1 MTASKLSGGIDDSGA
16 TLRFATKGRRMNKK
30 DWMQTLLSL
39 GLVLPGVA
47 QAIGLG
53 NLVVLSGPG
62 EPFRA
67 EIPIHGAH
75 PNQLADLNA
84 QLAGSAAYA
93 MIHLPFAPATRNW
106 QFSIRPGD
114 APAIVI
120 NSPTPLPP
128 GATPFLV
135 QLDWA
140 GGQMVREYQAYPGTY
155 NVPQRTALPMPAPLV
170 SKTPAAAMP
179 SPSSSTG
186 WPKVGHYGPVPKGSS
201 LFQIAQQLN
210 GSAQVSQQQAMAA
223 LFKANPGAFI
233 EGDPSRLIAGV
244 MLKVPSIHEVRALS
258 PLQAA
263 TLLHRKE
270 QVAAPARAKAQ
281 PAVSTTAVTA
291 PSTPVTPVG
300 GTAKVATALSLT
312 SAPAL
317 SAAKNAELTPA
328 VTTTVSATSAVANP
342 DQAVIA
348 GLQKSLQGVEA
359 RLAVAQQQLATQSL
373 EISKMSRN
381 QGSSFPPLLWV
392 SLGGNLLLLLLFIWM
407 YRRQEQAASRQREIS
422 SKLTALGSAARS
434 KQSVAAAPAP
444 ASVTSSVASPVA
456 EAAPSAPTITPTK
469 GPVPTPV
476 STPVPEALP
485 ATGAAEAES
494 HASAL
499 EEPAPQAAEAP
510 EMGGNRDGFDV
521 DPIEQADL
529 YQTYGKTE
537 QAINV
542 LQEALESNPR
552 RRELYA
558 RLLTLY
564 ADADRRSDF
573 LDLAERMRSR
583 FGPNNSDWQ
592 EIAAKGQ
599 ALFPGNALFEEEK
612 NETTERSVPAAS
624 MSELREPEASLEPSH
639 PADAEIEK
647 LDFDFSSWGN
657 QAETQNTEEEPAWT
671 DAHQKILDEMNE
683 QFRALDEDSRPAL
696 RLADDTENGMG
707 AASAQETPLVAG
719 GEEMSPGQEQ
729 VANAADWD
737 AVGTKLDLAKA
748 YVEMGDGEAAR
759 ELLMEV
765 QRDGNPAQQDEAMKL
780 LANG

>member
-1 MTASKLSGGIDDSGA
+1 
-16 TLRFATKGRRMNKK
+16 MNKK

-53 NLVVLSGPG
+53 NLMVLSGPG

-75 PNQLADLNA
+75 PNQLEDLNA

-93 MIHLPFAPATRNW
+93 MIHLPFAPATRDW
-106 QFSIRPGD
+106 QFSVRSGD

-120 NSPTPLPP
+120 SSSTPLAP

-186 WPKVGHYGPVPKGSS
+186 WSKVGHYGPVPNGSS
-201 LFQIAQQLN
+201 LYQIAQQLN

-223 LFKANPGAFI
+223 LFKANPGAFVQ
-233 EGDPSRLIAGV
+233 GDPSRLIAGV
-244 MLKVPSIHEVRALS
+244 ILKVPSIHEARALS

-270 QVAAPARAKAQ
+270 QVAAPATAKAQ
-281 PAVSTTAVTA
+281 PVASTAAVAA
-291 PSTPVTPVG
+291 PSASATPVG
-300 GTAKVATALSLT
+300 SSGKVATALSLT

-317 SAAKNAELTPA
+317 SAAKSAEITPA
-328 VTTTVSATSAVANP
+328 VTATASAAPAVANP

-434 KQSVAAAPAP
+434 MPPAAAAPTPAP
-444 ASVTSSVASPVA
+444 APVPAPVPVDSPEA
-456 EAAPSAPTITPTK
+456 EYAASAPAITPTNS
-469 GPVPTPV
+469 PVVTPV
-476 STPVPEALP
+476 STPVSEVLP
-485 ATGAAEAES
+485 AMGAAQAES
-494 HASAL
+494 HVSAP
-499 EEPAPQAAEAP
+499 EEPIPASPKAAEVL
-510 EMGGNRDGFDV
+510 EMEEERDGFDV
-521 DPIEQADL
+521 DPLEQADL

-564 ADADRRSDF
+564 ADADRRNDF

-583 FGPNNSDWQ
+583 FGPNNPDWQ

-599 ALFPGNALFEEEK
+599 TLFPGNALFVEEK
-612 NETTERSVPAAS
+612 NETAEHPVPAAS
-624 MSELREPEASLEPSH
+624 MPELREPEASLEPSQ

-647 LDFDFSSWGN
+647 LDFDFASWGD
-657 QAETQNTEEEPAWT
+657 QTETQNTEEEPAWT
-671 DAHQKILDEMNE
+671 DAHQKMLDEMNE

-696 RLADDTENGMG
+696 RLADDAENGMG
-707 AASAQETPLVAG
+707 AVPAPETPLLAG
-719 GEEMSPGQEQ
+719 GEEIAPRQEQ
-729 VANAADWD
+729 IANAADWD
-737 AVGTKLDLAKA
+737 AAGTKLDLAKA

-765 QRDGNPAQQDEAMKL
+765 QRDGNPAQQDEATKL

>member
-1 MTASKLSGGIDDSGA
+1 
-16 TLRFATKGRRMNKK
+16 MNKK

-75 PNQLADLNA
+75 PNQLSDLSA

-93 MIHLPFAPATRNW
+93 MIHLPFAQATQSW
-106 QFSIRPGD
+106 QFSVRAGD
-114 APAIVI
+114 SPAILI
-120 NSPTPLPP
+120 SSPTPLGP

-135 QLDWA
+135 QLNWA

-155 NVPQRTALPMPAPLV
+155 NVPQQTALPMPAPLA
-170 SKTPAAAMP
+170 SRTPAAAAP

-186 WPKVGHYGPVPKGSS
+186 WSKARHYGPVPQGSS
-201 LFQIAQQLN
+201 LYQIAQQLN

-223 LFKANPGAFI
+223 LFRANPGAFVQ
-233 EGDPSRLIAGV
+233 GDPSRLLAGV

-270 QVAAPARAKAQ
+270 QVAPVTAKAQ
-281 PAVSTTAVTA
+281 PTASTTAVAA
-291 PSTPVTPVG
+291 PSVSATPVG
-300 GTAKVATALSLT
+300 SPGKVATALSLT

-317 SAAKNAELTPA
+317 SAAKSAELTPA
-328 VTTTVSATSAVANP
+328 VAGSAAPAVANP
-342 DQAVIA
+342 GQAEFES
-348 GLQKSLQGVEA
+348 LQKSLKGVET
-359 RLAVAQQQLATQSL
+359 RLAIAQQQLAAQTM

-381 QGSSFPPLLWV
+381 QASSFPPLLWV
-392 SLGGNLLLLLLFIWM
+392 SLGGNLLLLLLFVWM
-407 YRRQEQAASRQREIS
+407 YRRQEQAANRQREIS

-434 KQSVAAAPAP
+434 TPPATAAPTPIPAPSPVASPAAEATAFAPVITPWEGPASTPVATPAPEVLPAAGVAYAETHAAAPEES
-444 ASVTSSVASPVA
+444 ASASPVA
-456 EAAPSAPTITPTK
+456 A
-469 GPVPTPV
+469 G
-476 STPVPEALP
+476 
-485 ATGAAEAES
+485 
-494 HASAL
+494 AL
-499 EEPAPQAAEAP
+499 E
-510 EMGGNRDGFDV
+510 MGDDRDGFEV
-521 DPIEQADL
+521 DPLEQADL

-552 RRELYA
+552 RRELYV

-564 ADADRRSDF
+564 ADADRRGDF

-583 FGPNNSDWQ
+583 FGPNNPDWQ
-592 EIAAKGQ
+592 EIAAKGH
-599 ALFPGNALFEEEK
+599 ALFPDNALFREEK
-612 NETTERSVPAAS
+612 SETAEHPAPVAS
-624 MSELREPEASLEPSH
+624 TPELREPESSLEPSRA
-639 PADAEIEK
+639 ADTDSEK
-647 LDFDFSSWGN
+647 LDFDFASWGN
-657 QAETQNTEEEPAWT
+657 QAETRELEEEPAWT
-671 DAHQKILDEMNE
+671 DAHQKMLDEMNE
-683 QFRALDEDSRPAL
+683 QFRALDQDTRPAL
-696 RLADDTENGMG
+696 RLADDTET
-707 AASAQETPLVAG
+707 ATDERAPASVEETPLVAA
-719 GEEMSPGQEQ
+719 GEEMRPRQEQ
-729 VANAADWD
+729 IANAADWD

-748 YVEMGDGEAAR
+748 YVEMGDSEAAR

-765 QRDGNPAQQDEAMKL
+765 QRDGNPDQQDEAMKL